1 MIFPDVDLSA
11 KEFARVA
18 KPGARICTSVWHG
31 PDKNPWATMVHVE
44 MPKPP
49 PGSPGLFR
57 CVAPGFMET
66 AFRKAGL
73 KDVAVK
79 NVAGELSF
87 NSPQEYWSFMTEVAA
102 PVVAGLTKAAEP
114 TRNKIKAMVLD
125 LARNTS
131 TDGKPR
137 LAWSASTISGIK

>member
-1 MIFPDVDLSA
+1 LHFCLGWTRQESLGNH
-11 KEFARVA
+11 
-18 KPGARICTSVWHG
+18 GARR
-31 PDKNPWATMVHVE
+31 DAEAT
-44 MPKPP
+44 
-49 PGSPGLFR
+49 PGSPGLFQ
-57 CVAPGFMET
+57 CAAPGFVET
-66 AFRKAGL
+66 AFRKAGV

-79 NVAGELSF
+79 KFGGELSF

-102 PVVAGLTKAAEP
+102 PVVAGLTKADEP
-114 TRNKIKAMVLD
+114 TRNKIEAIVLD